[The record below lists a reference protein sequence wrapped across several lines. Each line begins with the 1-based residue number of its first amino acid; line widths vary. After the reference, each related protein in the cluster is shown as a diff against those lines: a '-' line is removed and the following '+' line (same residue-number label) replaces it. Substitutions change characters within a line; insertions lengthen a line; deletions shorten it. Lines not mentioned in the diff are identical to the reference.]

1 MSDKKQK
8 NKKRN
13 KRLRKLLKGIL
24 ALILICVAGL
34 FAYRT
39 YLRSNASNSASSE
52 TMAVAIV
59 MRGPLSATV
68 YGTGTT
74 SAASQP
80 EVFAGV
86 DGKLTELRVSI
97 GDEVT
102 KGQILAVLMND
113 EIDDTIT
120 DLEFSLWD
128 LDDTITGTAA
138 GAKLTTI
145 EVPVAGVLKAIY
157 AQPGDDALA
166 IFRRFGALAVIST
179 DGRMKVTLNEV
190 DVNLG
195 IQENDRLLVTG
206 PDYELQGTVTE
217 VSKQGTS
224 ITVTVFDNKNDGVAG
239 TKTVPI
245 DMNDAVAVTTSEGTT
260 VGTGVL
266 VPNKPMS
273 VSSYGGTISKV
284 HYQVGDTVKRGVA
297 MFTMTNSPLNLK
309 VENLRLQREA
319 AMKELEEA
327 KDQRESLI
335 VLAPCDGIIATLDAA
350 VGNDLT
356 KGDKILS
363 ILEGEDM
370 KLTIAVDELDVVSVK
385 PGQTVRIT
393 VDALSEAVLTGVV
406 DKVAPVGSGSG
417 GVTTYDVALSFDA
430 AGTGVRSGMNATS
443 EIIVAEKEDALYIPV
458 EALMIMNNETYVMV
472 ADADAAAV
480 PSGMTGQE
488 NQKRKT
494 TRENASGES
503 EGMAPGRQGTG
514 STGEGTRPS
523 GGTRPEG
530 AVRSS
535 SESTERSSRNQQA
548 ATEENGIL
556 AWLKSIPAKIHDW
569 LYAGIPQEESTVTG
583 SLVKVTTG
591 LQNDESVEIVEG
603 LKEGQQVIYTS
614 SETSTNSRN
623 SGRQNGGGM
632 MMNMRF

>member
-13 KRLRKLLKGIL
+13 KRLCKLLKGIL

-39 YLRSNASNSASSE
+39 YLRSNASDSASSE
-52 TMAVAIV
+52 TMAVATV

-138 GAKLTTI
+138 GSKLTTI

-195 IQENDRLLVTG
+195 IRENDRLLVTG
-206 PDYELQGTVTE
+206 PDYQLQGTVTE

-245 DMNDAVAVTTSEGTT
+245 AMNDAVTVTTSEGTT
-260 VGTGVL
+260 VGNGVL

-284 HYQVGDTVKRGVA
+284 HYQMGDTVKRGVA

-370 KLTIAVDELDVVSVK
+370 KLTIAVDELDVVSVE
-385 PGQTVRIT
+385 PGQMVRIT

-480 PSGMTGQE
+480 PSGMIGQE
-488 NQKRKT
+488 NQERKT

-503 EGMAPGRQGTG
+503 EGKAPGRQGTG
-514 STGEGTRPS
+514 SAGEGTRPS

-548 ATEENGIL
+548 STEESGIL

-569 LYAGIPQEESTVTG
+569 VYAGIPQEESVVTG

-603 LKEGQQVIYTS
+603 LKEGQQVLYTF
-614 SETSTNSRN
+614 SETGTNSRN
-623 SGRQNGGGM
+623 SSRQNSGGM